1 MFPHNCHVVPWVT
14 AASPPAPMW
23 CAVALCPAPCRH
35 RWRYLGSISVCGDHH
50 PAWGSRLSDAATRD
64 ACLCVYFFL
73 FSLISDESRDSGGPS
88 QGGTQ
93 PRVSLLPQDAEHGQP
108 ATGVDSVPLLEHQ
121 GLPMVPSEDPEARV
135 QLQEVVPTRS
145 EASQEQAPQAQA
157 PAAPGGPDQTEA
169 AVPLH
174 ALEQQYEQKY
184 VLKDGSPEA
193 TNRIYFEFGQEVPKT
208 SWRMFMRLAGLEEN
222 DIVIC
227 EHENPGNL
235 AEQHHRMLLRW
246 QSKLGRAASP
256 FRLMAVLC
264 KMQLRECL
272 ENIINKLVTEDIL
285 GSKDAEP
292 PN

>member
-1 MFPHNCHVVPWVT
+1 MVV
-14 AASPPAPMW
+14 
-23 CAVALCPAPCRH
+23 
-35 RWRYLGSISVCGDHH
+35 RWLKH
-50 PAWGSRLSDAATRD
+50 
-64 ACLCVYFFL
+64 
-73 FSLISDESRDSGGPS
+73 ESRDSGGPS

>member
-1 MFPHNCHVVPWVT
+1 MVV
-14 AASPPAPMW
+14 
-23 CAVALCPAPCRH
+23 
-35 RWRYLGSISVCGDHH
+35 RWLKH
-50 PAWGSRLSDAATRD
+50 
-64 ACLCVYFFL
+64 
-73 FSLISDESRDSGGPS
+73 ESRDSGGP
-88 QGGTQ
+88 GGTQ